1 MSGLIEQYC
10 KELRLGQ
17 SIVEN
22 YKTIH
27 AETHEGFLE
36 KLLQLEI
43 ENRRIARKNRYLKQA
58 TFDMIKTFEDYSFE
72 KVKLPNTL
80 SLAEL
85 KDGHFIDRKE
95 NVILYGS
102 VGTGKTHMIT
112 AIGVNACNREKTVKF
127 YKTVNLVNDLVEA
140 RNKSNLKKFLEKLAK
155 YDLLIC
161 DEWGYISLDSEG
173 AQLLFQVIAQRYEKG
188 SVAITTNLDFSR
200 WNGIFYDDKI
210 TSAIIDRLVHHCHLL
225 VFDGNSYR
233 LEHSSISGA

>member
-1 MSGLIEQYC
+1 MSGMIEQYC

-17 SIVEN
+17 NIAEK
-22 YKTIH
+22 YKTIQ
-27 AETHEGFLE
+27 ATTHEAFLE

-43 ENRRIARKNRYLKQA
+43 ENRRLTRKNRYLKQA
-58 TFDMIKTFEDYSFE
+58 TFDMVKTFENYSFE
-72 KVKLPNTL
+72 KVKLPNTI

-85 KDGHFIDRKE
+85 KEGRFIDRKE
-95 NVILYGS
+95 NMILYGP

-127 YKTVNLVNDLVEA
+127 YKTVNLVNDLVQA
-140 RNKSNLKKFLEKLAK
+140 RKKSDLKKFLEKLSK
-155 YDLLIC
+155 FDLLIC
-161 DEWGYISLDSEG
+161 DEWGYIPLDSEG
-173 AQLLFQVIAQRYEKG
+173 AQLLFQVIAQRYELS

-225 VFDGNSYR
+225 VFEGNSYR
-233 LEHSSISGA
+233 LEHSSISNA

>member
-1 MSGLIEQYC
+1 MSQLIEKYC

-22 YKTIH
+22 YKMIQ
-27 AETHEGFLE
+27 ADTHEAFLE

-43 ENRRIARKNRYLKQA
+43 ENRRLARKNRYLKQA
-58 TFDMIKTFEDYSFE
+58 TFDMIKTFEGYSFE
-72 KVKLPNTL
+72 KVKLPNTI

-85 KDGHFIDRKE
+85 KDGKFIDRKE

-127 YKTVNLVNDLVEA
+127 YKTVNLVNDLVEV
-140 RNKSNLKKFLEKLAK
+140 RKKSNLKKFLEKLAK

-161 DEWGYISLDSEG
+161 DEWGYIPLDSEG

-225 VFDGNSYR
+225 VFEGNSYR
-233 LEHSSISGA
+233 LEHSSISSA